1 MNIFFFIRGNSTVD
15 ESRAE
20 ISHWTEWRPNP
31 PPGEKRFGKPAFN
44 GKSTFN
50 KDKHCDKIDK
60 DPTLKAFLS
69 AFVAFTTDYIPDSQ
83 EVSEATNNN
92 NFEED
97 DESNDDGLRA
107 FLGMVGSLKE

>member
-1 MNIFFFIRGNSTVD
+1 
-15 ESRAE
+15 
-20 ISHWTEWRPNP
+20 
-31 PPGEKRFGKPAFN
+31 
-44 GKSTFN
+44 
-50 KDKHCDKIDK
+50 
-60 DPTLKAFLS
+60 
-69 AFVAFTTDYIPDSQ
+69 VAFTTDYIPDSQ